1 MNHEVQVMV
10 VEDDE
15 DLRIGVE
22 QALALAGL
30 SVTAYGNALD
40 ALAEVVPG
48 APLVIV
54 SDVRM
59 PGLDGLQLL
68 ERVMAIDAQ
77 IPVVLISGHA
87 DISTAVEAMHVGAY
101 DFIEKPFSSE
111 HIVSRVARAIEKRRL
126 TLEVAN
132 LRDAL
137 RNWRGIESMVLGK
150 SPAIIEVRRRILRL
164 ADTNVPVLIT
174 GETGTGKELI
184 ARGLHNFGERHKH
197 HFVALNCGGL
207 PEPLFESE
215 LFGHEPGAFT
225 GALKS
230 RIGKMEWANGGT
242 LFLDEIETMPIALQ
256 IKLLRVL
263 QERQIERLGANEPI
277 AIDCRFVAAS
287 KADLAE
293 LSKDGR
299 FRADL
304 FYRLNVAQIEL
315 PPLRERRED
324 IPLLFEHFV
333 LAAAQRFEQA
343 APVISAA
350 QVSELLSHQWPG
362 NVRELQNVADR
373 FVLGL
378 SGERLIPE
386 NDGPLSNNTLAETLA
401 HFEQLLIE
409 EMLRRH
415 NGNVSEA
422 SAALGVP
429 RKTLYHK
436 LRKLKASGSEAPL
449 EDDEPIG

>member
-1 MNHEVQVMV
+1 MGNEISVVV

-15 DLRIGVE
+15 NVRVGVE
-22 QALALAGL
+22 QAIALAGFP
-30 SVTAYGNALD
+30 VRAYGSAAA
-40 ALAEVVPG
+40 ALAEAAPG
-48 APLVIV
+48 APVVFV

-59 PGLDGLQLL
+59 PEIDGLQLL
-68 ERVMAIDAQ
+68 ARVLAADPQ

-87 DISTAVEAMHVGAY
+87 DISTAVGAMHVGAY

-111 HIVSRVARAIEKRRL
+111 HIASRVARAVEKRRL
-126 TLEVAN
+126 TLEVQG

-137 RNWRGIESMVLGK
+137 NNWRGIEAAVLGK
-150 SPAIIEVRRRILRL
+150 SPAMAEVRKKILRL
-164 ADTNVPVLIT
+164 ADTSVSVLIT

-184 ARGLHNFGERHKH
+184 ARGLHEFGNRRDH

-225 GALKS
+225 GAAKS
-230 RIGKMEWANGGT
+230 RVGKVEWAHRGT
-242 LFLDEIETMPIALQ
+242 LFLDEIETMPVALQ

-277 AIDCRFVAAS
+277 SVDCRVVAAS
-287 KADLAE
+287 KADLGE
-293 LSKDGR
+293 LAKDGR

-304 FYRLNVAQIEL
+304 LYRLNVAQIEL

-324 IPLLFEHFV
+324 VPLLFEHFV
-333 LAAAQRFEQA
+333 LSAAQRFGQP
-343 APVISAA
+343 APIVSAA
-350 QVSELLSHQWPG
+350 QVSELMAHQWPG

-378 SGERLIPE
+378 AGDTLVPDEGRAAPA
-386 NDGPLSNNTLAETLA
+386 GTLAEQLA
-401 HFEQLLIE
+401 HFEFVLIE

-415 NGNVSEA
+415 HGNVSDA
-422 SAALGVP
+422 SAALGMP
-429 RKTLYHK
+429 KKTLYHK
-436 LRKLKASGSEAPL
+436 MRQFKLAASDGSAGL
-449 EDDEPIG
+449 E